1 MATLAP
7 QSKFQHL
14 RIGLEQWF
22 ELKAREELNRGTA
35 ESRKQLLDDME
46 AEALRLYQVGEK
58 AVWKELALC
67 HRAGE
72 DDGESWV
79 ERIGN
84 DERLPMDLWFEKLDY
99 EENLAALRQKVAARK
114 RYWLG
119 RYDRELPDP
128 AAVTAVLVTE
138 PVAGLAKRATEQHA
152 NTRDLSTKPHIIPSY
167 GGVQAKTT
175 SEGRRHGFQ
184 ADTQRH
190 LASAE
195 IVSKHAKHWEAGS
208 TLWARDSAL
217 KSICTDLDQAEIDI
231 PLIWKNG
238 KPSPKGKKQSSTSH
252 LPQAGT
258 RASHDT
264 VKLKGWSDAL
274 ALGYKRSVVDQIRY
288 SLRFVTSHRPLA
300 PAET

>member
-1 MATLAP
+1 MATLVP
-7 QSKFQHL
+7 QSKFKQA
-14 RIGLEQWF
+14 RIGLGQWF
-22 ELKAREELNRGTA
+22 ELKAREGLNDGTT
-35 ESRKQLLDDME
+35 ESRKQLLDE
-46 AEALRLYQVGEK
+46 IEVEALRLYQVHESPIWQG
-58 AVWKELALC
+58 LALC

-72 DDGESWV
+72 DGGEEWV
-79 ERIGN
+79 ERI
-84 DERLPMDLWFEKLDY
+84 ETEEKVPWYVWSEKRDY
-99 EENLAALRQKVAARK
+99 ETNLDGLLQKLAARK

-119 RYDRELPDP
+119 RYDREPPDP
-128 AAVTAVLVTE
+128 AAAKAVPVTE

-152 NTRDLSTKPHIIPSY
+152 NATDLSTEPHIIPSY

-190 LASAE
+190 LAIAE

-231 PLIWKNG
+231 PLNWKNG
-238 KPSPKGKKQSSTSH
+238 KPSPKSKKQSRTSH
-252 LPQAGT
+252 LPQHNAAGT

-288 SLRFVTSHRPLA
+288 SLRLVT
-300 PAET
+300 